1 MIEIFLCAS
10 AYLFRSFETFQGR
23 LCESDGHL
31 KGDIDRRI
39 VSNVI
44 QTVLSIKTV
53 RGSTYN
59 TIGFDG
65 HMIYRYHMIHKV
77 LIGRYLKSSYSLKC
91 LQDQFL
97 ASSRVFP
104 PATSTHLFS
113 FSLILLILFLLDS
126 PTSFLSF
133 FFQEGL
139 FHLPSAT
146 R

>member
-97 ASSRVFP
+97 AGQPKGFP
-104 PATSTHLFS
+104 SGDIYTSLF
-113 FSLILLILFLLDS
+113 
-126 PTSFLSF
+126 FLSHS
-133 FFQEGL
+133 L
-139 FHLPSAT
+139 NPLSP
-146 R
+146 